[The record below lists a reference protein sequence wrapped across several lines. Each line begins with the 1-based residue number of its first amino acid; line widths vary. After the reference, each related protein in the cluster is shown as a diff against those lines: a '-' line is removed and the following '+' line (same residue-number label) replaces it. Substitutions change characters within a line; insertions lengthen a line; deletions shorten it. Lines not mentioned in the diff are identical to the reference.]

1 MPIKE
6 EEIKSFV
13 SEYLDIDIESVED
26 LESLKS
32 KFASDYARKETFKNE
47 LAKDPNFVNPLI
59 GKRLGTIETKLK
71 QTAKDKLGLE
81 FDAGEF
87 KDKTIE
93 DILELTADKFK
104 GKYTNDI
111 EDLKRKFT
119 SDPSEITKEWE
130 EKLKISKQE
139 VENWKNEATKASQE
153 FESFKQTLEVEKK
166 SRALKENLDKAFS
179 SIKFA
184 PEASELV
191 IEGFKTKV
199 LGEVKFDFD
208 ENNNFTTFDKEGK
221 TLFNPKKHGQPY
233 SPEEYLKD
241 KAIEY
246 KVYQLNPNSRP
257 TQAPDRV
264 ITQPANN
271 QDGSARTRIIH
282 PSALQ

>member
-13 SEYLDIDIESVED
+13 QEYLDIDTEGVDD

-32 KFASDYARKETFKNE
+32 KFANDYARKETFKNE
-47 LAKDPNFVNPLI
+47 LSKDPNFINPLI
-59 GKRLGTIETKLK
+59 GKRLGSIETKLK

-104 GKYTNDI
+104 GKYTKDI
-111 EDLKRKFT
+111 EDLKSKFT
-119 SDPSEITKEWE
+119 SDPSEITREFE
-130 EKLKISKQE
+130 EKLKLTKQE
-139 VENWKNEATKASQE
+139 VENWKSEATKASQE
-153 FESFKQTLEVEKK
+153 FEQFKTTLQVEQKQ
-166 SRALKENLDKAFS
+166 RALKENLDKAFS

-184 PEASELV
+184 PEANELV

-199 LGEVKFDFD
+199 LNEVKFDFD

-233 SPEEYLKD
+233 TPEEYLKD
-241 KAIEY
+241 KAIEF
-246 KVYQLNPNSRP
+246 KVYQINPSGGNPNPNNRTVS
-257 TQAPDRV
+257 
-264 ITQPANN
+264 QPPVN
-271 QDGSARTRIIH
+271 DGSVPKRMIH
-282 PSALQ
+282 PSALI

>member
-13 SEYLDIDIESVED
+13 SEYLDIDVEQVDD

-32 KFASDYARKETFKNE
+32 KFANDYARKETFKSE
-47 LAKDPNFVNPLI
+47 LSKDPNFVNPLI
-59 GKRLGTIETKLK
+59 GKRLGSIETKLK

-104 GKYTNDI
+104 GKYTKDI
-111 EDLKRKFT
+111 EDLKSKFT
-119 SDPSEITKEWE
+119 SDPSELTKEWE
-130 EKLKISKQE
+130 EKLKLTKQE
-139 VENWKNEATKASQE
+139 VENWKSEATRASQE
-153 FESFKQTLEVEKK
+153 FEQFKTSLQIEQKQ
-166 SRALKENLDKAFS
+166 RALKENLDKAFS

-184 PEASELV
+184 PEANELV

-199 LGEVKFDFD
+199 LNEVKFDFD

-246 KVYQLNPNSRP
+246 KVYQMNPSGGSHNQP
-257 TQAPDRV
+257 RV
-264 ITQPANN
+264 ITQPTNSGGEAPK
-271 QDGSARTRIIH
+271 RMIH
-282 PSALQ
+282 PSALI

>member
-13 SEYLDIDIESVED
+13 QEYLDIDTEGVDD

-32 KFASDYARKETFKNE
+32 KFANDYARKETFKSE
-47 LAKDPNFVNPLI
+47 LSKDPNFINPLI
-59 GKRLGTIETKLK
+59 GKRLGSIETKLK

-104 GKYTNDI
+104 GKYTKDI
-111 EDLKRKFT
+111 EDLKSKFT
-119 SDPSEITKEWE
+119 SDPSELTKEWE
-130 EKLKISKQE
+130 EKLKLTKQE
-139 VENWKNEATKASQE
+139 VENWKSEATKASQE
-153 FESFKQTLEVEKK
+153 FEQFKTTLQVEQKQ
-166 SRALKENLDKAFS
+166 RALKDNLDKAFG

-184 PEASELV
+184 PEANELV

-199 LGEVKFDFD
+199 LNEVKFDFD

-233 SPEEYLKD
+233 TPEEYLKD

-246 KVYQLNPNSRP
+246 KVYQMNPSGGNQP
-257 TQAPDRV
+257 QTRV
-264 ITQPANN
+264 VSQPANN
-271 QDGSARTRIIH
+271 GSEAPKRMIH
-282 PSALQ
+282 PSALI

>member
-13 SEYLDIDIESVED
+13 QEYLDIDTEGVDD

-32 KFASDYARKETFKNE
+32 KFANDYARKETFKSE
-47 LAKDPNFVNPLI
+47 LSKDPNFINPLI
-59 GKRLGTIETKLK
+59 GKRLGSIETKLK

-104 GKYTNDI
+104 GKYTKDI
-111 EDLKRKFT
+111 EDLKSKFT
-119 SDPSEITKEWE
+119 TDPSEVTKDYE
-130 EKLKISKQE
+130 EKLKLSKQE
-139 VENWKNEATKASQE
+139 IENWKNEATKASQE
-153 FESFKQTLEVEKK
+153 FEQFKQTLQVEQKQ
-166 SRALKENLDKAFS
+166 RALKDNLDKAFG
-179 SIKFA
+179 SIKFS
-184 PEASELV
+184 PEANELV

-199 LGEVKFDFD
+199 LNEVKFDFD

-233 SPEEYLKD
+233 TPEEYLKD

-246 KVYQLNPNSRP
+246 KVYQINPNAGQTNP
-257 TQAPDRV
+257 TRA
-264 ITQPANN
+264 TSQPNN
-271 QDGSARTRIIH
+271 QGSNEAPKRMIH
-282 PSALQ
+282 PSALI